1 MAELYLPQQGTERH
15 LVVARGVYAGGQVR
29 SRRRQS
35 KGNNGAVLLDFLH
48 WTNVLP
54 IGRGYENRTVDL
66 NVQMTIARPLQALH
80 F

>member
-1 MAELYLPQQGTERH
+1 MKELYMPQQGTSSH
-15 LVVARGVYAGGQVR
+15 LIIARRVYAGGQVG

-48 WTNVLP
+48 RANIFP
-54 IGRGYENRTVDL
+54 IGRGLENRTVDL